1 MTCGELSPEALIG
14 ATTRARNA
22 RRETSFIIAPLR
34 KRIRLT
40 TGRGSFGPVRNN
52 VLHQWLAVSAK
63 LGNNSGRSESGESR
77 LIDFGG
83 GIALVDFIARE
94 SLLFAVIGIAIGGI
108 DDLAVD
114 IVFLIRT
121 GWRHQAR
128 RRVPVPT
135 LADFAAPEPQG
146 RIVVFVAA
154 WDEANVIGA
163 MLEAALARFDHP
175 NYSIYVGT
183 YPNDPATTD
192 AVAAIALRDARI
204 KLVIGDDP
212 GPTTKA
218 ANLNAL
224 WHALARDEA
233 EGGDRARAI
242 VLHDAEDVVHPHE
255 LRLFDRLIGR
265 YAAVQL
271 PVLPLVQGGSRL
283 ISGHYCDEFAESH
296 AKQLVVRQA
305 LGVGLPLA
313 GVGCAISRALLE
325 VVAAARGG
333 EPFDA
338 QSLTED
344 YELGLHVAALGG
356 QSIMARVHEYR
367 GGPVVAVR
375 AYFPSTLNAAVRQ
388 KARWMIG
395 IALAG
400 WDRIGWGRRFAWGDH
415 WMRMRDRRGPL
426 AVLVLAAAYLTLV
439 ATALS
444 LLSHALLGTAPAP
457 LPLPEFVIAANAL
470 LLGWRLA
477 MRAAFTTAAYGWR
490 EGLWSVPRALV
501 ANIIALLA
509 ARRAII
515 RYVAMLR
522 GSALEWDK
530 TAHVFPE
537 LAGGQAR

>member
-1 MTCGELSPEALIG
+1 MPGG
-14 ATTRARNA
+14 
-22 RRETSFIIAPLR
+22 
-34 KRIRLT
+34 
-40 TGRGSFGPVRNN
+40 
-52 VLHQWLAVSAK
+52 
-63 LGNNSGRSESGESR
+63 ESGESQ
-77 LIDFGG
+77 LIDLGG

-94 SLLFAVIGIAIGGI
+94 SLLFAAIGIAIGGI

-114 IVFLIRT
+114 LVFLIRA
-121 GWRHQAR
+121 GWRTMAKRHLMA
-128 RRVPVPT
+128 PT

-154 WDEANVIGA
+154 WDEADVIGA
-163 MLEAALARFDHP
+163 MLDTALARFDHA
-175 NYSIYVGT
+175 NYRIYVGT
-183 YPNDPATTD
+183 YPNDRATTD
-192 AVAAIALRDARI
+192 AVAAIVRRDHRI
-204 KLVIGDDP
+204 RLVVGNDP

-218 ANLNAL
+218 ANLNAM
-224 WHALARDEA
+224 WRALARDEA
-233 EGGDRARAI
+233 EGDDRARAI
-242 VLHDAEDVVHPHE
+242 VLHDAEDVVHPQE

-271 PVLPLVQGGSRL
+271 PVLPLVQRGSRL

-338 QSLTED
+338 NSLTED
-344 YELGLHVAALGG
+344 YELGLHIAALGG
-356 QSIMARVHEYR
+356 QTIMARVHEYR

-375 AYFPSTLNAAVRQ
+375 AYFPSSLNAAVRQ

-400 WDRIGWGRRFAWGDH
+400 WDRIGWGRRFAWRDH

-426 AVLVLAAAYLTLV
+426 SVVVLAAAYLTLV
-439 ATALS
+439 ANALS
-444 LLSHALLGTAPAP
+444 LLIHTMLGAAPTP
-457 LPLPEFVIAANAL
+457 LPLPDFVIAANAM

-477 MRAAFTTAAYGWR
+477 MRAAFTTAAYSWR
-490 EGLWSVPRALV
+490 EGLWSLPRVLV
-501 ANIIALLA
+501 GNIIALLA
-509 ARRAII
+509 ARRAIM

-522 GSALEWDK
+522 GAAIEWDK
-530 TAHVFPE
+530 TAHVFPT
-537 LAGGQAR
+537 LNGGQAQ